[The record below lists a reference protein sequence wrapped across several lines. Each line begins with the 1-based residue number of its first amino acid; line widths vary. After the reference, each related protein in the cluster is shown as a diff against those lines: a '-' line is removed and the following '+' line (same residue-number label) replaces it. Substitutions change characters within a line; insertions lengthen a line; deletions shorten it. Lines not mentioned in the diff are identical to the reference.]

1 MNDRRRLAL
10 QRFNWIG
17 GLVMLAVYVLLNFT
31 APEMDVIVKLLIA
44 LAAAVNVSHAF
55 PLESEHCARLRPR
68 RDFV

>member
-31 APEMDVIVKLLIA
+31 VPEMDVIVKLLIA
-44 LAAAVNVSHAF
+44 LAAAVIVFA
-55 PLESEHCARLRPR
+55 LIEALRRSR
-68 RDFV
+68 RRPEDEDKN

>member
-31 APEMDVIVKLLIA
+31 TPEMDVIVKLLIA
-44 LAAAVNVSHAF
+44 LAAAVIVFA
-55 PLESEHCARLRPR
+55 LIEALRRSR
-68 RDFV
+68 RRPEDEDRN

>member
-1 MNDRRRLAL
+1 MNDRQRLAL

-44 LAAAVNVSHAF
+44 LAAAVIVFA
-55 PLESEHCARLRPR
+55 LIEALRRSR
-68 RDFV
+68 RRPEDEDKN

>member
-31 APEMDVIVKLLIA
+31 VPEMDVIVKLLIA
-44 LAAAVNVSHAF
+44 LAAAVIVFA
-55 PLESEHCARLRPR
+55 LIEVLRRSR
-68 RDFV
+68 RRPEDEDRN

>member
-1 MNDRRRLAL
+1 MNDRQRLAL

-44 LAAAVNVSHAF
+44 LAAAVIVFA
-55 PLESEHCARLRPR
+55 LIEALRRSR
-68 RDFV
+68 RRPEDEDRN

>member
-44 LAAAVNVSHAF
+44 LAAAVIVFA
-55 PLESEHCARLRPR
+55 LIEALRRSR
-68 RDFV
+68 RRPEDEDKN

>member
-1 MNDRRRLAL
+1 MNDRWRLAL

-44 LAAAVNVSHAF
+44 LAAAVIVFASHIPF
-55 PLESEHCARLRPR
+55 SMLSIT
-68 RDFV
+68 